1 MMRARSLWAVAGA
14 CALHAMLVLA
24 VRAVRVP
31 APALSGPVE
40 TPPIEVSTE
49 PAVPEPQAKPEV
61 QADRAAPSS
70 SPSAGAA
77 STRAALPA
85 SAAPL
90 ASSAPEPLAPPL
102 PSTEPGPQAA
112 PAQPHL
118 SLAQL
123 GLSPGGGALYLPPVA
138 GSGGAG
144 GAPAGSAPSGGAP
157 ADGKSEASRRTENM
171 LRADLAAHDTALGL
185 GPDGPVIA
193 ALEDH
198 ARRSVANGRA
208 TFDVTV
214 DARGLVVSL
223 TAVGASESHDDWRA
237 VGAQSLAALKGKTLR
252 RKGPLSMRIEV
263 DARIAL
269 PSGADPGVGVDV
281 AGIPLKKGDGP
292 KSAKV
297 SVGGTPFGPG
307 VTLQGDL
314 ADIGA
319 KTRRVVHAHVV
330 RVSTL

>member
-1 MMRARSLWAVAGA
+1 MIARRSLWAAAGA
-14 CALHAMLVLA
+14 CGLHVMLVLA
-24 VRAVRVP
+24 VRAVRPVP
-31 APALSGPVE
+31 APPMEEAPVVEIFTEPVAPEMPPPDPTSTKATTPSGPLAAGAAVVPRS
-40 TPPIEVSTE
+40 TSAAASAVSAIPDATAVSPPA
-49 PAVPEPQAKPEV
+49 PVPEPGP
-61 QADRAAPSS
+61 AP
-70 SPSAGAA
+70 
-77 STRAALPA
+77 
-85 SAAPL
+85 
-90 ASSAPEPLAPPL
+90 
-102 PSTEPGPQAA
+102 A

-123 GLSPGGGALYLPPVA
+123 GLSPGGGAMYLPPSAGNGVA
-138 GSGGAG
+138 PTGGAG
-144 GAPAGSAPSGGAP
+144 AGPGATAP

-171 LRADLAAHDTALGL
+171 LRADLAAHDTAIGL

-208 TFDVTV
+208 TFDITV

-223 TAVGASESHDDWRA
+223 TAVGATESHDDWRA

-330 RVSTL
+330 RVSAL

>member
-1 MMRARSLWAVAGA
+1 MMRARSLWAVASA

-24 VRAVRVP
+24 VRAVHPPARPV
-31 APALSGPVE
+31 APADE
-40 TPPIEVSTE
+40 PPLLEISTE
-49 PAVPEPQAKPEV
+49 PPAEEPAPEPQASADKPT
-61 QADRAAPSS
+61 AAAAPASASGGAALARAA
-70 SPSAGAA
+70 AGAA
-77 STRAALPA
+77 AVSTAVEPTAPTAPA
-85 SAAPL
+85 P
-90 ASSAPEPLAPPL
+90 
-102 PSTEPGPQAA
+102 EPGPQV
-112 PAQPHL
+112 PTAQPHL

-123 GLSPGGGALYLPPVA
+123 GLSPGGGALYLPPTA
-138 GSGGAG
+138 GSGAG
-144 GAPAGSAPSGGAP
+144 GAGTAPAGGAAPP

-171 LRADLAAHDTALGL
+171 LRADLAAHDTAIGL

-297 SVGGTPFGPG
+297 SLGGTPFGPG

-330 RVSTL
+330 RVSAL

>member
-1 MMRARSLWAVAGA
+1 MMRARSLWAVLGA
-14 CALHAMLVLA
+14 CALHAVMVLA
-24 VRAVRVP
+24 VRAVRP
-31 APALSGPVE
+31 AAPPLAATEEAPLVE
-40 TPPIEVSTE
+40 IATE
-49 PAVPEPQAKPEV
+49 PLPPDPVAPPPVTVDKP
-61 QADRAAPSS
+61 AA
-70 SPSAGAA
+70 
-77 STRAALPA
+77 
-85 SAAPL
+85 
-90 ASSAPEPLAPPL
+90 ASSAPAPGAAALARSAARTAAASVTTEAVAPPL
-102 PSTEPGPQAA
+102 PSPEPGPPAP

-123 GLSPGGGALYLPPVA
+123 GLSPGGGALYLPPSA
-138 GSGGAG
+138 GNGGAG
-144 GAPAGSAPSGGAP
+144 GAATSSSGSAAP

-171 LRADLAAHDTALGL
+171 LRADLAAHDTAIGL

-223 TAVGASESHDDWRA
+223 TAVGASESHDDWWA
-237 VGAQSLAALKGKTLR
+237 VGAQSLAALKGKMLR

-292 KSAKV
+292 KSSKV

-330 RVSTL
+330 RVSAL

>member
-1 MMRARSLWAVAGA
+1 MIARRSLWAAAGA
-14 CALHAMLVLA
+14 CGLHVMLVLA
-24 VRAVRVP
+24 VRAVRPLPSAPP
-31 APALSGPVE
+31 AEEAPVVE
-40 TPPIEVSTE
+40 ISTE
-49 PAVPEPQAKPEV
+49 PDAPQPPAIPEV
-61 QADRAAPSS
+61 TATKATTP
-70 SPSAGAA
+70 SPSMAAGAA
-77 STRAALPA
+77 AVPRSTSAA
-85 SAAPL
+85 SAAPEPTVA
-90 ASSAPEPLAPPL
+90 ASSAAPMP
-102 PSTEPGPQAA
+102 EPGPA
-112 PAQPHL
+112 PAAVQPHL

-123 GLSPGGGALYLPPVA
+123 GLSPSGGALYLPPTPGGGGGNA
-138 GSGGAG
+138 GASA
-144 GAPAGSAPSGGAP
+144 GAPGAAAAP

-171 LRADLAAHDTALGL
+171 LRADLAAHDTAIGL

-208 TFDVTV
+208 TFDITV

-223 TAVGASESHDDWRA
+223 TAVGATESHDDWRA

-330 RVSTL
+330 RVSAL